1 MKVEI
6 LLDRLKLTKNIRE
19 FSRNRFTPIKFIAP
33 ESIELGVKKE
43 ELDSAV
49 RP

>member
-6 LLDRLKLTKNIRE
+6 LLEKWKLTKNIGKLT
-19 FSRNRFTPIKFIAP
+19 RNRFTLIKFIAP
-33 ESIELGVKKE
+33 ESIELGVKKG

-49 RP
+49 LG